1 LQTAF
6 PVIAEELSNPLVSSH
21 DKGYPANE
29 KKTITDLMRRSF
41 IIAEMACSHDGSVEL
56 AEKIIDGAIEAGA
69 DAIQFQI
76 WKHQDMVVPS
86 HPDIDLLRKL
96 ELSHPQWEKLTEYV
110 RKKAPEMEIIA
121 CVYDSASGE
130 FAHEI
135 GVSAF
140 KIHTADLS
148 NPLLLRKIAEFGKRI
163 DLSVGSSTFE
173 EISDAISWIGE
184 EGDPKIW
191 LMYGKQLFPTEV
203 ADAEILQAVTLANT
217 FELPVGYQDHSD
229 ADSDEAFSL
238 PIAARGA
245 GLWIQEKH
253 ITHDRA
259 KKGADHQA
267 ALNPEEFK
275 RFVDSIRTIDL
286 ALGDPR
292 PHPFTE
298 SEKKYRK
305 YSKKSLVT
313 SHSIEKGHLIEE
325 SDTVSLRVESIGIP
339 PSQIELI
346 LGKRTSKPIEPFSV
360 IQMDDLE

>member
-1 LQTAF
+1 
-6 PVIAEELSNPLVSSH
+6 
-21 DKGYPANE
+21 
-29 KKTITDLMRRSF
+29 MRSSF

-69 DAIQFQI
+69 NAIQFQI
-76 WKHQDMVVPS
+76 WRHQDMVVPS
-86 HPDIDLLRKL
+86 HPDVDLLRKL
-96 ELSHPQWEKLTEYV
+96 ELSHAQWEKLTEYV
-110 RKKAPEMEIIA
+110 RKKAPGMEIIA

-130 FAHEI
+130 FAHKL
-135 GVSAF
+135 GVNAF

-191 LMYGKQLFPTEV
+191 LMYGKQLFPTAV
-203 ADAEILQAVTLANT
+203 ADAEILQAVTLEKT

-229 ADSDEAFSL
+229 ADSDAAFSL

-253 ITHDRA
+253 VTHDRA

-267 ALNPEEFK
+267 ALNPDEFK
-275 RFVDSIRTIDL
+275 RFVDSIRTIDV
-286 ALGDPR
+286 ALGDSR

-298 SEKKYRK
+298 AEKKYRK
-305 YSKKSLVT
+305 YSKKSLVA
-313 SHSIEKGHLIEE
+313 SHSIEKGHLFEE
-325 SDTVSLRVESIGIP
+325 SDLVSLRAESIGIP
-339 PSQIELI
+339 PSQIKLI
-346 LGKRTSKPIEPFSV
+346 LGRKASKPIEPFSV

>member
-1 LQTAF
+1 
-6 PVIAEELSNPLVSSH
+6 
-21 DKGYPANE
+21 
-29 KKTITDLMRRSF
+29 MRSSF

-69 DAIQFQI
+69 NAIQFQI
-76 WKHQDMVVPS
+76 WRHQDMVVPS
-86 HPDIDLLRKL
+86 HPDVDLLRKL
-96 ELSHPQWEKLTEYV
+96 ELSHAQWEKLTEYV
-110 RKKAPEMEIIA
+110 RKKAPGMEIIA

-130 FAHEI
+130 FAHEL
-135 GVSAF
+135 GVNAF

-203 ADAEILQAVTLANT
+203 ADAEILQAVTLAEA

-253 ITHDRA
+253 VTHDRA

-267 ALNPEEFK
+267 ALNPDEFK
-275 RFVDSIRTIDL
+275 RFVNSIRTID
-286 ALGDPR
+286 AAMGDGR
-292 PHPFTE
+292 PHPFSE
-298 SEKKYRK
+298 AEKKYRK
-305 YSKKSLVT
+305 YSKKSLVASRGLPRNHT
-313 SHSIEKGHLIEE
+313 LEE
-325 SDTVSLRVESIGIP
+325 EDV
-339 PSQIELI
+339 LI
-346 LGKRTSKPIEPFSV
+346 LRANQLGLSPDRLCSIVGKTLKKTIKAFEV
-360 IQMDDLE
+360 LDDDLFT

>member
-1 LQTAF
+1 
-6 PVIAEELSNPLVSSH
+6 
-21 DKGYPANE
+21 
-29 KKTITDLMRRSF
+29 MRSSF

-69 DAIQFQI
+69 NAIQFQI
-76 WKHQDMVVPS
+76 WRHQDMVVPN

-96 ELSHPQWEKLTEYV
+96 ELSHAQWENLTEYV
-110 RKKAPEMEIIA
+110 RKKAPGMEIIA
-121 CVYDSASGE
+121 CVYDSVSGE
-130 FAHEI
+130 FAYEL
-135 GVSAF
+135 GVNAF

-173 EISDAISWIGE
+173 EISDAISWIGA

-191 LMYGKQLFPTEV
+191 LMYGKQLFPTAV
-203 ADAEILQAVTLANT
+203 ADAEILQAVTLANI

-229 ADSDEAFSL
+229 ADTNEAFSV

-253 ITHDRA
+253 VTHDRA

-275 RFVDSIRTIDL
+275 KFVDSIRMIDL

-298 SEKKYRK
+298 AEKKYRK
-305 YSKKSLVT
+305 YSKKSLVA
-313 SHSIEKGHLIEE
+313 SCPLKAGQILQE
-325 SDTVSLRVESIGIP
+325 SDIVSLRADFMGIP